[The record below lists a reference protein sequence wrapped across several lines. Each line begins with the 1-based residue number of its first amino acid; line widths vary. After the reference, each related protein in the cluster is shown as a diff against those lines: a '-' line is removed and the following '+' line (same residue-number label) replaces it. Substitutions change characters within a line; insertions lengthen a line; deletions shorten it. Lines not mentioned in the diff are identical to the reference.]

1 MHSMGYTGAITRG
14 RHDMQCARI
23 VGGEPGAVRADIWD
37 YKAGYR
43 DLSYAA
49 RKARKETVTVAML
62 DLAAADA
69 LRLAADADLASM
81 RPGTL
86 DFDGW
91 EQRCYIAGVGVK
103 AVTDGAAVVELEAVL
118 LDGVWRKRDSY
129 EFRPGT
135 GSGTVGVGHGYDYGY
150 AYGYP
155 YSEETSREIEVD
167 SIVASP
173 FRIIVYGPAVRPSVT
188 VGGNR
193 YQVSTDVPDGG
204 YLLIDS
210 IEGIDSEDVGALSA
224 IPRQIEGVD
233 IGICIKEKTPG
244 FYKVSLR
251 SSENEDVSAIAQ
263 QFGGGGHARAAGC
276 AFETT
281 LEDAEKKIVWA
292 CAKALGNQI

>member
-1 MHSMGYTGAITRG
+1 MRSLGYTSAVTRR
-14 RHDMQCARI
+14 RHDMQSERI
-23 VGGEPGAVRADIWD
+23 VGGEPNAMRANSWD
-37 YKAGYR
+37 YEVGYR

-49 RKARKETVTVAML
+49 RKARKETVTVAMR

-81 RPGTL
+81 KPGTL

-91 EQRCYIAGVGVK
+91 EQRCYITGVEAK
-103 AVTDGAAVVELEAVL
+103 AVSGDAASVGLEVVL
-118 LDGVWRKRDSY
+118 LDGVWRKKDVY

-135 GSGTVGVGHGYDYGY
+135 GSGTVGIGHGYDYGY

-173 FRIIVYGPAVRPSVT
+173 FRIIIYGLAVRPSVT

-193 YQVSTDVPDGG
+193 YQVSTDVSDGG

-210 IEGIDSEDVGALSA
+210 IEGTVTKVAKNGYRTNALPYA
-224 IPRQIEGVD
+224 V
-233 IGICIKEKTPG
+233 
-244 FYKVSLR
+244 L
-251 SSENEDVSAIAQ
+251 
-263 QFGGGGHARAAGC
+263 GGGVGSGSYIFEDIPAGTSTVSYDGS
-276 AFETT
+276 FGWD
-281 LEDAEKKIVWA
+281 LEVYREDGAVPWTSS
-292 CAKALGNQI
+292 

>member
-1 MHSMGYTGAITRG
+1 MHSMGYTSAVTRE

-23 VGGEPGAVRADIWD
+23 VGGEPGAVRADSWD

-43 DLSYAA
+43 GLSYAA

-81 RPGTL
+81 KPGTL

-91 EQRCYIAGVGVK
+91 SQRCYIAGIEAK
-103 AVTDGAAVVELEAVL
+103 AVTGDAAVVELEAVL
-118 LDGVWRKRDSY
+118 LDGVWRRKDSY
-129 EFRPGT
+129 EFRPGA

-155 YSEETSREIEVD
+155 YSEGTSREIEVD

-210 IEGIDSEDVGALSA
+210 IEGTVTKVAKNGYKTNALPDA
-224 IPRQIEGVD
+224 V
-233 IGICIKEKTPG
+233 
-244 FYKVSLR
+244 L
-251 SSENEDVSAIAQ
+251 
-263 QFGGGGHARAAGC
+263 GGGVGSGSYIFEDIPAGTS
-276 AFETT
+276 AVSYDGSFGWD
-281 LEDAEKKIVWA
+281 LDVYREDGAVPWTSS
-292 CAKALGNQI
+292 

>member
-1 MHSMGYTGAITRG
+1 MRSMGYTSAVTRE
-14 RHDMQCARI
+14 RHDMQCSRI
-23 VGGEPGAVRADIWD
+23 VGGEPAAVRADTWD
-37 YKAGYR
+37 YEAGYR

-49 RKARKETVTVAML
+49 RKARKEAVTVAML

-81 RPGTL
+81 TPGTL

-91 EQRCYIAGVGVK
+91 SQRCYIAGVEAK
-103 AVTDGAAVVELEAVL
+103 AVTGGAAVVELEVVL
-118 LDGVWRKRDSY
+118 LDGGWRKKDSY
-129 EFRPGT
+129 EFRPGA
-135 GSGTVGVGHGYDYGY
+135 GSGTVGVGHGYAYGY

-210 IEGIDSEDVGALSA
+210 IEGTVTKVAKNGYKTNALPDA
-224 IPRQIEGVD
+224 V
-233 IGICIKEKTPG
+233 
-244 FYKVSLR
+244 L
-251 SSENEDVSAIAQ
+251 
-263 QFGGGGHARAAGC
+263 GGGVGSGSYIFEDIPAGTS
-276 AFETT
+276 AVSYDGSFGWD
-281 LEDAEKKIVWA
+281 LEVYREDGAVPWISS
-292 CAKALGNQI
+292 

>member
-1 MHSMGYTGAITRG
+1 MYSMGYTSAVTRE

-49 RKARKETVTVAML
+49 RKARNETVTVAML

-81 RPGTL
+81 TPGTL

-91 EQRCYIAGVGVK
+91 SQRCYIAGIEAK
-103 AVTDGAAVVELEAVL
+103 AVTGDAAVVELEAVL
-118 LDGVWRKRDSY
+118 LDGVWRRKDSY

-210 IEGIDSEDVGALSA
+210 IEGTVTKVAKNGYETNALPDA
-224 IPRQIEGVD
+224 V
-233 IGICIKEKTPG
+233 
-244 FYKVSLR
+244 L
-251 SSENEDVSAIAQ
+251 
-263 QFGGGGHARAAGC
+263 GGGVGSGSYIFEDIPAGMSTVSYDGS
-276 AFETT
+276 FGWD
-281 LEDAEKKIVWA
+281 LEVYREDGAVPWISS
-292 CAKALGNQI
+292 

>member
-1 MHSMGYTGAITRG
+1 MRSMGYTSAVTRE
-14 RHDMQCARI
+14 RHDMQSTRI
-23 VGGEPGAVRADIWD
+23 VSGEPGAVRADSWD
-37 YKAGYR
+37 YSTGYR

-62 DLAAADA
+62 DLAAADS

-81 RPGTL
+81 TPGTL

-91 EQRCYIAGVGVK
+91 EQRCYIAGVEVK
-103 AVTDGAAVVELEAVL
+103 AVVGGAAVVELEAVL
-118 LDGVWRKRDSY
+118 LDGVWRKKDAY

-135 GSGTVGVGHGYDYGY
+135 GSGTVGVGHGYAYGY

-173 FRIIVYGPAVRPSVT
+173 FRIIIYGPAVRPSVT

-193 YQVSTDVPDGG
+193 YRVSTDVPDGG

-210 IEGIDSEDVGALSA
+210 IEGTVTKVAKNGYKTNALPDA
-224 IPRQIEGVD
+224 V
-233 IGICIKEKTPG
+233 
-244 FYKVSLR
+244 L
-251 SSENEDVSAIAQ
+251 
-263 QFGGGGHARAAGC
+263 GGGVGSGSYIFEDIPAGTS
-276 AFETT
+276 AVSYDGSFGWD
-281 LEDAEKKIVWA
+281 LEVYREDGAVPWTSS
-292 CAKALGNQI
+292 

>member
-1 MHSMGYTGAITRG
+1 MRSLGYTSAVTRE

-23 VGGEPGAVRADIWD
+23 VGGEPGAVRADSWD
-37 YKAGYR
+37 YKTGYR

-49 RKARKETVTVAML
+49 RKARRETVTVAML

-81 RPGTL
+81 TPGTL

-91 EQRCYIAGVGVK
+91 GQRCYIAGVEVK
-103 AVTDGAAVVELEAVL
+103 AVTGGAAVVKLEAVL
-118 LDGVWRKRDSY
+118 LDGAWRKREVY
-129 EFRPGT
+129 EFRPGA
-135 GSGTVGVGHGYDYGY
+135 GSGTVGVGHGYAYGY
-150 AYGYP
+150 SYGYP
-155 YSEETSREIEVD
+155 YSEETSREIEVG

-210 IEGIDSEDVGALSA
+210 IEGTVTKVAKNGYRTNALPDA
-224 IPRQIEGVD
+224 V
-233 IGICIKEKTPG
+233 
-244 FYKVSLR
+244 L
-251 SSENEDVSAIAQ
+251 
-263 QFGGGGHARAAGC
+263 GGGAGSGSYI
-276 AFETT
+276 FEDIPAGTST
-281 LEDAEKKIVWA
+281 VSYDGSFGWDLEVYREDGAVPWTSS
-292 CAKALGNQI
+292 

>member
-1 MHSMGYTGAITRG
+1 MRSMGYTSAVTRE

-23 VGGEPGAVRADIWD
+23 VGGEPGAVRADSWD
-37 YKAGYR
+37 YNTGYR

-49 RKARKETVTVAML
+49 RKARKEAVTVAML

-81 RPGTL
+81 TPGTL

-91 EQRCYIAGVGVK
+91 SQRCYIAGAEVK
-103 AVTDGAAVVELEAVL
+103 AVVGGGAVVELETVL
-118 LDGVWRKRDSY
+118 LDGVWRKKDTY

-135 GSGTVGVGHGYDYGY
+135 GSGTIGVGHGYAYGY

-173 FRIIVYGPAVRPSVT
+173 FRIIIYGQAVRPSVT
-188 VGGNR
+188 IGGNR

-210 IEGIDSEDVGALSA
+210 IEGTVTKVAKNGYRTNALPDA
-224 IPRQIEGVD
+224 V
-233 IGICIKEKTPG
+233 
-244 FYKVSLR
+244 L
-251 SSENEDVSAIAQ
+251 
-263 QFGGGGHARAAGC
+263 GGGVGSGSYIFEDIPAGMSTVSYDGS
-276 AFETT
+276 FGWD
-281 LEDAEKKIVWA
+281 LEVYREDGAVPWTSS
-292 CAKALGNQI
+292 